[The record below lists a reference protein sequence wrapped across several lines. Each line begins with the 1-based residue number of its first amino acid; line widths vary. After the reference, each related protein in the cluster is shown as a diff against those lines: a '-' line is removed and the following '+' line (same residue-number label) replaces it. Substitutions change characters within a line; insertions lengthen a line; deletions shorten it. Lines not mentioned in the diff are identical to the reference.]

1 MKKFTKRKNQ
11 RSPPK
16 TNLEGQSLKLKGEYT
31 MEIRKREDVLKHL
44 YVGLQRKS
52 SENIVKRTFMLDE
65 NIEKYLW
72 IQGDV
77 LGLKVNE
84 TLLKKF
90 RIPIEFAWNMAT
102 ENTKKDAILEPIDE
116 ILSAITGI
124 TVEHLSQLYVLTNTS
139 GVRGAASII
148 NDDILITF
156 AKQLGTN
163 KIIAIPSSIH
173 EFLLFPYNGEDIEE
187 VTQIVKE
194 VNRQEVDI
202 KDQLADKAYII
213 NLEVNGR

>member
-213 NLEVNGR
+213 NLENY